1 MDAPFEEGESSNLYD
16 VLQHGESPNPEGSLI
31 NESLNTEIGRILNT
45 LNDKEEK
52 VVRLFFGIDQ
62 KSPKSLDEIGQEFD
76 LTRERVRQIREK
88 ALRKLKKHADNPLLK
103 SFLG

>member
-1 MDAPFEEGESSNLYD
+1 M
-16 VLQHGESPNPEGSLI
+16 
-31 NESLNTEIGRILNT
+31 
-45 LNDKEEK
+45 
-52 VVRLFFGIDQ
+52 VRLFFGIDQ